1 MNEMDSGYVQPR
13 KFIIVEGRKDK
24 ERLLQ
29 ILDEPVEIIC
39 TYGTLSEEKI
49 ERLIIPLQY
58 EEVYILVDADD
69 AGNKLRTQLKRELPH
84 AKHLYTRKMYRQVQS
99 TPLEYLAEV
108 LMNAHFE
115 INEDLFFG

>member
-1 MNEMDSGYVQPR
+1 MNEMDYGYVETR

-24 ERLLQ
+24 ERLLR

-49 ERLIIPLQY
+49 ERLILPLQY
-58 EEVYILVDADD
+58 EDVYILVDADD
-69 AGNKLRTQLKRELPH
+69 AGNKLRNQLKRELPH
-84 AKHLYTRKMYRQVQS
+84 AKHLYTRKVYRQVQS

-115 INEDLFFG
+115 INEDLLFG